1 MRLFD
6 ITIIAERLGIKAN
19 EFDRL
24 LKRAKEDNVKRI
36 LAVWNRGL
44 GDIPLGLCALVDRV
58 KTFLPEGEITF
69 LTRLDLLEAFS
80 LLEGIRVIGV
90 PWWERGVPIDLKRT
104 LKKLD
109 IAEDAFDM
117 ILEKINPTKWLQWQ
131 IGHFIPRLVWKSEY
145 DDLCKRFDID
155 DSISYVGVHLSTET
169 QQFYG
174 YRKDWPLKKWNE
186 LFDSVC
192 RKDVRVLLFGMKR
205 DSFESDNP
213 YVTDLRGETSLLEM
227 LSIIKN
233 RCNVLIAPDGG
244 VLSVVYYLNVNFPIT
259 VISLWSDPNQ
269 GVLKQ
274 SVPSPNPGLLHIP
287 LIGRDGDVTK
297 ISVEEVLRHLKF

>member
-6 ITIIAERLGIKAN
+6 ITVLAERLGIKVN

-24 LKRAKEDNVKRI
+24 LKRARGNNAKRI

-44 GDIPLGLCALVDRV
+44 GDIPLGLCALVSRV
-58 KTFLPEGEITF
+58 RTFLPDGEITF

-80 LLEGIRVIGV
+80 LLEGVRVIGI
-90 PWWERGVPIDLKRT
+90 PWWERGVAIDLKET
-104 LKKLD
+104 LKKLYIPEGVYD
-109 IAEDAFDM
+109 I
-117 ILEKINPTKWLQWQ
+117 ILDRINPTKWLQWQ
-131 IGHFIPRLVWKSEY
+131 IGHFIPRLSWKSEN
-145 DDLCKRFDID
+145 DDLYKRFGMD
-155 DSISYVGVHLSTET
+155 DSVFYIGVHLSTET

-174 YRKDWPLKKWNE
+174 YRKDWPVENWRK
-186 LFDSVC
+186 LFEWLSKSDI
-192 RKDVRVLLFGMKR
+192 RIILFGLNKTE
-205 DSFESDNP
+205 SFNLPSII
-213 YVTDLRGETSLLEM
+213 DLRGETTLLEM

-233 RCNVLIAPDGG
+233 CCKVLIAPDGG
-244 VLSVVYYLNVNFPIT
+244 VLSLTYYLDVYFPIT

-287 LIGRDGDVTK
+287 LIGKDRDVTK
-297 ISVEEVLRHLKF
+297 ISVEEVLDHLKF